1 MADTENRVSQIQLP
15 DGSIYVI
22 KDPNVGIT
30 SIIEDTLDEQGQ
42 VLYEKN
48 VILTVGSLGDA
59 DTTEY

>member
-15 DGSIYVI
+15 DGSVYVI

-30 SIIEDTLDEQGQ
+30 STIEDTLDGQGQ

>member
-30 SIIEDTLDEQGQ
+30 SIIEDTLDGQGQ

>member
-15 DGSIYVI
+15 DGSVYVI

-30 SIIEDTLDEQGQ
+30 SIIEDTLDGQGQ

>member
-30 SIIEDTLDEQGQ
+30 STIEDTLDGQGQ